1 MTYEEVLFL
10 VVFTRKKMYFGIP
23 NEDTLNFKPAEF
35 FIREIDTVK
44 QGKSQVFKTI
54 GDQIMWGNFEQFI
67 ETNAWKPDKDNK
79 AIQRFIGQMRGEH
92 ESKILTL
99 GERFNYVITHPN
111 TTLNLHDR
119 KLTLTKGERMEFADV
134 MKKLD
139 KGLDLYH
146 YFEKTIIGLCVRF
159 IIYDKKYKPALSNKI
174 MQIKNPDEKYKQ
186 IDNYA

>member
-44 QGKSQVFKTI
+44 Q
-54 GDQIMWGNFEQFI
+54 

-99 GERFNYVITHPN
+99 
-111 TTLNLHDR
+111 
-119 KLTLTKGERMEFADV
+119 GERMEFADV